1 MTEEII
7 SVTEFKKLLEDIIKV
22 DRTGDYDYAL
32 RGKGKEEQYYN
43 ADGDAPRKGQRWLTP
58 RELCQKEL
66 LIIAKKQA
74 EKQ

>member
-7 SVTEFKKLLEDIIKV
+7 SATEFKKFLEDIIKV
-22 DRTGDYDYAL
+22 DRTKDYDYVL
-32 RGKGKEEQYYN
+32 RKRKEEQYYN

-66 LIIAKKQA
+66 LIMAKKLA
-74 EKQ
+74 EI